1 MAITYVRCLFNSS
14 INKYI
19 FMILLFNSHG
29 VISCN
34 TPWTR
39 ELLDAICPYAADPLC
54 CSGGCIWAIETS
66 DHQVMSAHPQ
76 NLISKQSG
84 PQGGMADHHTIP
96 MKSCYDQRK
105 TWRTPVM
112 VYHRMSSTIAR
123 SFQQMSLY
131 GRLMH
136 LIVCRLRGGHI
147 NRHTA
152 SLLRIPLNNKQLMN
166 ALCSINLLNLSRFT

>member
-96 MKSCYDQRK
+96 YQ
-105 TWRTPVM
+105 WNHVM
-112 VYHRMSSTIAR
+112 TKGRPEEHRWWFTIAWAR
-123 SFQQMSLY
+123 QLQGHFSRCHFTADLCIW
-131 GRLMH
+131 LFADWE
-136 LIVCRLRGGHI
+136 GGI
-147 NRHTA
+147 
-152 SLLRIPLNNKQLMN
+152 
-166 ALCSINLLNLSRFT
+166 